1 MQTAEA
7 ASVVAQAGSGRW
19 EAAKGASAAAVK
31 AAMVAAEKAQ
41 TRLPHCP

>member
-7 ASVVAQAGSGRW
+7 ASVVAQVGMGRW
-19 EAAKGASAAAVK
+19 EAAEGASAAAVE

-41 TRLPHCP
+41 TRPPHCP